1 MRQCRDNFMKRQID
15 LLNKMKEKQAMKSA
29 TGSLQEHQKQLK
41 EDQQRQQEQER
52 QQALKA
58 QQQQQRERDEKF
70 EREKKEADKLRLK
83 QEEEALNREVEHAV
97 AGIPLF
103 PDVESGYNSGIEQ
116 NEKQDNMSLMA
127 NVREQIS
134 DGNDQGNS
142 NSVTNQVGTLI
153 LDPDVLFALSN

>member
-1 MRQCRDNFMKRQID
+1 MKRQKD
-15 LLNKMKEKQAMKSA
+15 LLNKIKEKQAMKSA

-58 QQQQQRERDEKF
+58 QQQQQQRERDEKF

-97 AGIPLF
+97 AAIPL
-103 PDVESGYNSGIEQ
+103 
-116 NEKQDNMSLMA
+116 L
-127 NVREQIS
+127 
-134 DGNDQGNS
+134 
-142 NSVTNQVGTLI
+142 
-153 LDPDVLFALSN
+153 